1 MNIDY
6 HAGCADLITWENIK
20 KLCPQPCALVELAL
34 SNAGLDMDRWLEA
47 VAYDDSSLLYEHAGK
62 DLTDGQVDELMRLFD
77 ILNKAFKKA
86 TRTGGS
92 CLSLVACFESEVLSR
107 NDAPRGGFFHVEG
120 IYARTPSGKR
130 FRKMY
135 RRVFYVTR
143 G

>member
-1 MNIDY
+1 M
-6 HAGCADLITWENIK
+6 
-20 KLCPQPCALVELAL
+20 V
-34 SNAGLDMDRWLEA
+34 
-47 VAYDDSSLLYEHAGK
+47 
-62 DLTDGQVDELMRLFD
+62 LTT
-77 ILNKAFKKA
+77 ASP
-86 TRTGGS
+86 GS

-143 G
+143 GQASPRAFQAQPKTVRPRD